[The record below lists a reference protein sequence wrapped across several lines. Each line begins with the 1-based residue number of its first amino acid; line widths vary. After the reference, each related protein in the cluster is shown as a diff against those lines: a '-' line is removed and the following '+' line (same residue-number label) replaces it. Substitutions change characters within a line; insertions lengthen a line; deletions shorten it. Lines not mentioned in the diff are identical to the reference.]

1 MLSKKGLSILH
12 QNIRGLLANK
22 DNVCRV
28 LEDFHKIQILSLSET
43 HLSTDDEPQAQID
56 GYSLISKPRKS
67 GKGGGVGAYISSS
80 VPYHRRLDLELD
92 DIESLWIE
100 VLFPKSKGFLIG
112 FIYRPPDSSKHLPKN
127 FNCKLESMLTNIS
140 LENKECI
147 LTGDMNCNYLVNSDH
162 KELKSILT
170 AFGLKQL
177 IKDPTRVTQDSGSLI
192 DVIYTNEPLFCQSN
206 SCWFE

>member
-1 MLSKKGLSILH
+1 MAGDISVNPGPINSPSHTLPELQDMLSKKGLSILH

-28 LEDFHKIQILSLSET
+28 LDDFHKIEILSLSET

-56 GYSLISKPRKS
+56 GYSFISKPRKS
-67 GKGGGVGAYISSS
+67 AKGGGVGAYISSS

-92 DIESLWIE
+92 DVECLWIE
-100 VLFPKSKGFLIG
+100 VLFPKSKDFLIG
-112 FIYRPPDSSKHLPKN
+112 FIYRPPDSSRHLPKN

-147 LTGDMNCNYLVNSDH
+147 LTGDMNCN
-162 KELKSILT
+162 
-170 AFGLKQL
+170 
-177 IKDPTRVTQDSGSLI
+177 
-192 DVIYTNEPLFCQSN
+192 
-206 SCWFE
+206 